1 MSLSELFSMNNSS
14 NVIHNNN
21 NKEEPLE
28 GGTEKPDWVV
38 GRIYADW
45 CGHCVNMKEDWVKI
59 KKEMENGKVKFLDI
73 EEKEKDTEIPN
84 MNKKYFDREELVK
97 SSGYPTIFMFQVKNP
112 KGTLQYYT
120 GGRTYDLM
128 KGWIEKT
135 VSHTGGQKRKMSKRK
150 GGGKSRKTVKRGYRK
165 MAKTQR
171 RYKKKRM

>member
-21 NKEEPLE
+21 EEPLE

-45 CGHCVNMKEDWVKI
+45 CGHCVNMKEDWEKI
-59 KKEMENGKVKFLDI
+59 KKKMENGKVKFLDI
-73 EEKEKDTEIPN
+73 EEKEKGTKIPN
-84 MNKKYFDREELVK
+84 MNNTYFRRKELVK

-128 KGWIEKT
+128 KGWIKE
-135 VSHTGGQKRKMSKRK
+135 MSKRK

-165 MAKTQR
+165 MVKTQR
-171 RYKKKRM
+171 RYKKKRV